1 MKLQESDK
9 IGADSADKLSKVITE
24 LDLVSTALNEAENKA
39 SLASKV
45 FSPLFSHLI
54 RPDTTNW

>member
-45 FSPLFSHLI
+45 FSLLFT
-54 RPDTTNW
+54 PDEAGH